1 MLKNIVSIE
10 KKVLKMSDQKPS
22 SCGVC
27 YTAANNAV
35 RVAAA
40 YPHKDSAVLAIN
52 CHARALVKKKHA
64 EMLRKNEDKTNAVR
78 ATRYDAI
85 ADMMLNRVCPM
96 LPSALELGKEKS
108 NRPAAQRAHAVRDMC
123 SSLC

>member
-1 MLKNIVSIE
+1 
-10 KKVLKMSDQKPS
+10 MSDQKPS

-40 YPHKDSAVLAIN
+40 HPHKDDAVLAMH
-52 CHARALVKKKHA
+52 CHAHALARKKQA
-64 EMLRKNEDKTNAVR
+64 EMLRKNEENKTNADR
-78 ATRYDAI
+78 ATRYDTI
-85 ADMMLNRVCPM
+85 ADMMLDRVCPM
-96 LPSALELGKEKS
+96 LPSALEIGKEKS
-108 NRPAAQRAHAVRDMC
+108 NRSDAQQAYAIREMC